1 MGPGGLSAGFG
12 EGYAC
17 TSILGTFKHMT
28 ITKTHMYGDGN
39 IPRQKGEA
47 AVNPDG
53 MGGLELYKTGC
64 ILFLHQGVY

>member
-1 MGPGGLSAGFG
+1 
-12 EGYAC
+12 
-17 TSILGTFKHMT
+17 MT